1 MTHAS
6 RPDQIPLLAD
16 ENAFVD
22 WRTDARP
29 GDRFVY
35 HRGFLARDRH
45 PTTGRMGKSDRLA
58 LERVADRAFG
68 ACNQRLVRLLQRKHG
83 PEDFSYIAV
92 ARAPPAPERNTRIT
106 HQTFSPTSPHG
117 GLRL

>member
-22 WRTDARP
+22 WRTDAQP
-29 GDRFVY
+29 GDRLVY

-45 PTTGRMGKSDRLA
+45 PTMGQISKGDRLA
-58 LERVADRAFG
+58 LERVADRAL
-68 ACNQRLVRLLQRKHG
+68 ADCNRGLVRLLQRKHG

-92 ARAPPAPERNTRIT
+92 ARAPPPPERNTRIT

-117 GLRL
+117 GLRP

>member
-6 RPDQIPLLAD
+6 RSDHIPLLAD

-29 GDRFVY
+29 GDRLVY

-45 PTTGRMGKSDRLA
+45 PTMGRMAKSDRLV
-58 LERVADRAFG
+58 LERVADRAL
-68 ACNQRLVRLLQRKHG
+68 ADCNRGLVRLLQRKHG
-83 PEDFSYIAV
+83 LEDFSYIAV
-92 ARAPPAPERNTRIT
+92 ARVPPTPGPNPRIT

-117 GLRL
+117 GLRP